1 MAGRDKR
8 RGSQIAVLGCLIIFP
23 FVLLAGAADSS
34 IVREGIVTDESG
46 ASIAN
51 ARLIV
56 QSTQGSVLQERFTG
70 EDGTFSV
77 SGLPLGSYV
86 LKVKAGNF
94 QAREMS
100 LELTPLDT
108 SKLKIVLSLE
118 WLRNDVTVTAR
129 RGTVEEIESA
139 ANIITAKD
147 QLDFQRPLVTIGN
160 ALENSAGIM
169 VQQSTFGQVSPFL
182 RGLTGYQVL
191 NLIDGIRFN
200 NSTFRSGPNQYLAF
214 VEPSQAQRIEAL
226 LGPTG
231 SQYGSDALGG
241 TIQVLT
247 LEPRFDSEGRFGFH
261 GDLQTFGASA
271 DASSGANLGFSLGS
285 DRRTLLVGATLRR
298 HNDLRAGRG
307 RDSRHVFHRFFG
319 LSDDQI
325 QTLEG
330 SRQQD
335 TGFTQYGWHTKLA
348 MRLAGDNNLTLWYQ
362 QSDLDR
368 VRSYKDLWGGLGRLR
383 YDFAPQGLQFF
394 YARYEKLS
402 LGFID
407 SLTGTFSVNSQEDG
421 SVRQGLQSTDPI
433 VDDDVSVKALGYSLQ
448 GTTHLGRRHALV
460 FGGEIY
466 DERIGAS
473 RFDFDPRTNLTVQ
486 KRARYPDGSRY
497 TTYGLFAQN
506 SADLVHR
513 KLRAVIA
520 GRFTGVDFRT
530 FAERNRDASGSNLGV
545 IDVSQT
551 YQDLTFNTS
560 LVWQVNELLALN
572 FLVGRGFRSPNL
584 NDLGALGLNDLG
596 YEVPGQDAAAFSGL
610 IGSSDGEDALSTGRN
625 VDQLA
630 AERMF
635 NYEFGVT
642 VRHRRYYAR
651 AHVFDAELKD
661 PIVRRT
667 LLFSDGLVPPSLS
680 GIPVSAIAATPSQRS
695 QGVATVATSADPRAV
710 KAFVNDGQIRY
721 YGVDAVFHYSFS
733 SRVSADGN
741 YTYLV
746 GRELN
751 PNRFVRRLPPQ
762 QGFLAL
768 HYQPEGGRFWVDV
781 SGNLVGAQDRL
792 SGGDLTDERIGA
804 SRRRRDILDFFQ
816 GSLVRRYI
824 QPGLDGVIGTADDLF
839 APTGETS
846 NQIRDRV
853 LPLGAVINGVEIVD
867 DNSRVPLF
875 VSNPGF
881 VSFTLSGGFR
891 LTENS
896 SVNLALLNLLDRNYR
911 IHGSGIAAPGI
922 NVFVSLKYSF

>member
-23 FVLLAGAADSS
+23 FVLWAGAPDSS

-56 QSTQGSVLQERFTG
+56 RSTQGSVLQEHFTG
-70 EDGTFSV
+70 EDGAFSV
-77 SGLPLGSYV
+77 SGLPPGSYV
-86 LKVKAGNF
+86 LKVMAGNF

-100 LELTPLDT
+100 LELTPVDT

-118 WLRNDVTVTAR
+118 WLRNEVTVTAR
-129 RGTVEEIESA
+129 RGAVEEIEDA
-139 ANIITAKD
+139 ANIITVKD
-147 QLDFQRPLVTIGN
+147 QVDFQRPLVTIGN

-169 VQQSTFGQVSPFL
+169 VQQSTYGQVSPFL

-247 LEPRFDSEGRFGFH
+247 LLPRFSREGRFDLH

-271 DASSGANLGFSLGS
+271 DASSGGNLGLSLGS
-285 DRRTLLVGATLRR
+285 DRRALLLGATWRR
-298 HNDLRAGRG
+298 HNDLRGGSG

-325 QTLEG
+325 RDLEG

-335 TGFTQYGWHTKLA
+335 TGFTQYGWHSKLA
-348 MRLAGDNNLTLWYQ
+348 MRLASDNNLTLWYQ
-362 QSDLDR
+362 RSDLDR

-383 YDFAPQGLQFF
+383 YDFTPQDLQFF
-394 YARYEKLS
+394 YARYEKLG

-407 SLTGTFSVNSQEDG
+407 SLSGTFSVNSQADG
-421 SVRQGLQSTDPI
+421 SVRQGLQSTDPV

-473 RFDFDPRTNLTVQ
+473 RFDFDPRTNATVQ

-506 SADLVHR
+506 SADLIHR
-513 KLRAVIA
+513 KLRAVLA

-551 YQDLTFNTS
+551 YQDLTFNTN
-560 LVWQVNELLALN
+560 LVWQLNELIALN

-596 YEVPGQDAAAFSGL
+596 YEVPGQDAAAFNGL

-625 VDQLA
+625 VDRLA

-642 VRHRRYYAR
+642 VRRRRYYAR

-667 LLFSDGLVPPSLS
+667 LLFSADLVPPSLA
-680 GIPVSAIAATPSQRS
+680 GIPVSAMAATPSQRG
-695 QGVATVATSADPRAV
+695 QGVVTVATSADPRAV

-721 YGVDAVFHYSFS
+721 YGVDAVFHCSLS
-733 SRVSADGN
+733 SRVSADVN

-746 GRELN
+746 GRSSIRIALCGAFPLSKVFLPCTISLKAEGSGSMSAGTSW
-751 PNRFVRRLPPQ
+751 VRR
-762 QGFLAL
+762 
-768 HYQPEGGRFWVDV
+768 
-781 SGNLVGAQDRL
+781 
-792 SGGDLTDERIGA
+792 
-804 SRRRRDILDFFQ
+804 
-816 GSLVRRYI
+816 
-824 QPGLDGVIGTADDLF
+824 
-839 APTGETS
+839 
-846 NQIRDRV
+846 
-853 LPLGAVINGVEIVD
+853 
-867 DNSRVPLF
+867 
-875 VSNPGF
+875 
-881 VSFTLSGGFR
+881 
-891 LTENS
+891 
-896 SVNLALLNLLDRNYR
+896 
-911 IHGSGIAAPGI
+911 IA
-922 NVFVSLKYSF
+922 